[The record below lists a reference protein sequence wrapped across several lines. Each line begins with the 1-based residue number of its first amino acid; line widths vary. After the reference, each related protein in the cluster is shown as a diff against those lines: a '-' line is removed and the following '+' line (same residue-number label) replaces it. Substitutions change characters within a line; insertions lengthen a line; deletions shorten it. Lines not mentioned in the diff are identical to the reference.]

1 MKNKH
6 IIVLLV
12 FLGISLSG
20 SMAYAY
26 DGNELLKCCD
36 NYAVSKGSF
45 AQGWCAGFINAIF
58 LETDVRFCPPKGV
71 KNIQKVLVVEKYMRD
86 HPEKLHERAESLIRQ
101 SFVSAWPC
109 SK

>member
-1 MKNKH
+1 MKNKY
-6 IIVLLV
+6 ITLLLV
-12 FLGISLSG
+12 FWVISLAG

-26 DGNELLKCCD
+26 DGNELLKDCD
-36 NYAVSKGSF
+36 NYAVSKASF
-45 AQGWCAGFINAIF
+45 SQGWCAGFINAIF
-58 LETDVRFCPPKGV
+58 VETDVRFCPQEGV
-71 KNIQKVLVVEKYMRD
+71 KNKQKVLVVEKYMRD